1 MKVPKKVINAQC
13 FNLSKCFKFILCSN
27 ITTPPQSSKKNK
39 EKYVNIAK
47 GMAIC
52 AVVMMHINYNDIGEF
67 LPTKLLFG
75 YSWHVAV
82 FFLIGGF
89 YIKIDD
95 VTKPINFIK
104 KKMKTLYKMCL
115 CYYLPAVVLHN
126 IFFRIGWYS
135 SDISYGGKTIFVQS
149 FADTIKNVV
158 MAVLFAGREP
168 ILGAMWFVYVLLLA
182 LVGYSL
188 LSYVVKRLSIICKD
202 FEAIRT
208 IALLILC
215 IISCTLSQKPD
226 FMIPRFSNTI
236 TAIWLL
242 HLGFLLKNVVRLNF
256 DNKYL
261 ALATALIVYHL
272 TVNVGGMDL
281 NRNEYRDVGYLSL
294 MSISALYAICYVSK
308 KFENSIAGSFLDK
321 IGKDSFH
328 IMALQFVGFKCCALL
343 LMLIGINANV
353 ALLCPYA
360 GNGNEWLLI
369 YFLFG
374 VLIPMVFISLF
385 RKLKML
391 IIR

>member
-1 MKVPKKVINAQC
+1 
-13 FNLSKCFKFILCSN
+13 
-27 ITTPPQSSKKNK
+27 
-39 EKYVNIAK
+39 
-47 GMAIC
+47 
-52 AVVMMHINYNDIGEF
+52 MMHINYNDIGEF

-95 VTKPINFIK
+95 VTNPKNFIK

-115 CYYLPAVVLHN
+115 CYYLPAIVLYN
-126 IFFRIGWYS
+126 ILFKIGWYS

-158 MAVLFAGREP
+158 MAILFAGREP

-188 LSYVVKRLSIICKD
+188 LSYVVKRLSIVCKD

-215 IISCTLSQKPD
+215 IISCTLSQKLD

-242 HLGFLLKNVVRLNF
+242 HLGFLVTTQVGLSYSPMHNF
-256 DNKYL
+256 PRCNQ
-261 ALATALIVYHL
+261 
-272 TVNVGGMDL
+272 
-281 NRNEYRDVGYLSL
+281 RE
-294 MSISALYAICYVSK
+294 
-308 KFENSIAGSFLDK
+308 
-321 IGKDSFH
+321 
-328 IMALQFVGFKCCALL
+328 
-343 LMLIGINANV
+343 
-353 ALLCPYA
+353 
-360 GNGNEWLLI
+360 
-369 YFLFG
+369 
-374 VLIPMVFISLF
+374 
-385 RKLKML
+385 
-391 IIR
+391 

>member
-1 MKVPKKVINAQC
+1 MN
-13 FNLSKCFKFILCSN
+13 FSEGFKHILCSN
-27 ITTPPQSSKKNK
+27 IIPPPQGSKKSH

-47 GMAIC
+47 GIAIC
-52 AVVMMHINYNDIGEF
+52 AVVMMHIDYNDIGNF
-67 LPTKLLFG
+67 FPTKLLFG

-89 YIKIDD
+89 FIKIND
-95 VTKPINFIK
+95 VTKPQIFIK

-126 IFFRIGWYS
+126 IFFKIGWYS

-158 MAVLFAGREP
+158 MAILFAGREP

-188 LSYVVKRLSIICKD
+188 LSYVVKRLSIVCKD

-215 IISCTLSQKPD
+215 IISCTLSQKLD

-256 DNKYL
+256 DNKYI
-261 ALATALIVYHL
+261 ALAAALIVYHL

-321 IGKDSFH
+321 CGKESFH

-343 LMLIGINANV
+343 LMLFGINANI

-360 GNGNEWLLI
+360 GNSNEWLLI

-385 RKLKML
+385 RNIKSM

>member
-1 MKVPKKVINAQC
+1 MNSIN
-13 FNLSKCFKFILCSN
+13 I
-27 ITTPPQSSKKNK
+27 PPQHTQDSKKNK

-47 GMAIC
+47 GVAIC

-115 CYYLPAVVLHN
+115 CYYLPAIVLYN
-126 IFFRIGWYS
+126 ILFKIGWYS

-158 MAVLFAGREP
+158 MAILFAGREP

-188 LSYVVKRLSIICKD
+188 LSYVVKRLSIVCKD

-215 IISCTLSQKPD
+215 IISCTLSQKLD

-242 HLGFLLKNVVRLNF
+242 HLGFLLKNVVRLKF

-261 ALATALIVYHL
+261 AFTGALIVYHL
-272 TVNVGGMDL
+272 SVNVGGMDL

-294 MSISALYAICYVSK
+294 MSISALYAICYISK
-308 KFENSIAGSFLDK
+308 KIENSVAGSFLDK
-321 IGKDSFH
+321 CGKESFH

-343 LMLIGINANV
+343 LMLIGINTNV

-360 GNGNEWLLI
+360 GNSNEWLLI

>member
-1 MKVPKKVINAQC
+1 MSMNHYR
-13 FNLSKCFKFILCSN
+13 NLESIISY
-27 ITTPPQSSKKNK
+27 PPLNHHWSSKKYK

-47 GMAIC
+47 GVAIC
-52 AVVMMHINYNDIGEF
+52 AVVMMHINYNDMGEF

-126 IFFRIGWYS
+126 IFFKIGWYS

-158 MAVLFAGREP
+158 MAILFAGREP

-188 LSYVVKRLSIICKD
+188 LSYVVKRLSIFCKD

-215 IISCTLSQKPD
+215 IISCTLSQKLD

-242 HLGFLLKNVVRLNF
+242 HLGFLLKNVVRLKF
-256 DNKYL
+256 DNQYF
-261 ALATALIVYHL
+261 AFAAALIVCHL
-272 TVNVGGMDL
+272 TINVGGMDL

-294 MSISALYAICYVSK
+294 MSISALYAICYISK
-308 KFENSIAGSFLDK
+308 KIENSVAGLFLDK
-321 IGKDSFH
+321 CGEESFH

-360 GNGNEWLLI
+360 GNSNEWLLI

-385 RKLKML
+385 RKLKIL